1 MFTPSEKA
9 KTWFLGVHNS
19 CETGYQPA
27 LSRIGR
33 PSGKKWIIGGLF
45 KEIKRQGDKSKMNT
59 VLKNFQW
66 KCSFFYPFLSICFF
80 GFPFLQNPFFN
91 LVDTKTHIASPN
103 IYPDKKKLHFQ
114 GFWANTSFLLSAPP
128 LLRSLRKKDLLGR
141 ISNFKRRQSFFIWKR
156 KFLCIFFLMLEFL
169 TIYSPPRPSHSNL
182 DFPKNN
188 ASPFHILPL
197 IHQAMPGCRLGRPS
211 RPSRPSRCRMD

>member
-33 PSGKKWIIGGLF
+33 PSGKKWIIGGIF

-66 KCSFFYPFLSICFF
+66 KCSFLYPFLSIYFF
-80 GFPFLQNPFFN
+80 GFPYLQNPFFN

-128 LLRSLRKKDLLGR
+128 LLRSLRKKELLDR
-141 ISNFKRRQSFFIWKR
+141 ISNFKRRQSFLSEKGNVADNFSPLNCSH
-156 KFLCIFFLMLEFL
+156 FAVVHPIF
-169 TIYSPPRPSHSNL
+169 
-182 DFPKNN
+182 DVKVK
-188 ASPFHILPL
+188 
-197 IHQAMPGCRLGRPS
+197 LG
-211 RPSRPSRCRMD
+211 

>member
-33 PSGKKWIIGGLF
+33 PSGKKWIIGGIF
-45 KEIKRQGDKSKMNT
+45 KEIKRQGDKSKMNI

-66 KCSFFYPFLSICFF
+66 KCSFLYPFLSICFF
-80 GFPFLQNPFFN
+80 GFPYLQNPFFN

-128 LLRSLRKKDLLGR
+128 LLRSRERRNCWIEYL
-141 ISNFKRRQSFFIWKR
+141 ISREIRVFIWKR
-156 KFLCIFFLMLEFL
+156 KCCRQFF
-169 TIYSPPRPSHSNL
+169 
-182 DFPKNN
+182 
-188 ASPFHILPL
+188 PFVHILL
-197 IHQAMPGCRLGRPS
+197 WCILSSM
-211 RPSRPSRCRMD
+211 